1 MDKIKIKYL
10 IDMDESDGA
19 KIKEEAGKSKNIN
32 ESILI
37 TQKNQNDKHED
48 NAILKVIKIQNHKK
62 FE

>member
-1 MDKIKIKYL
+1 
-10 IDMDESDGA
+10 MDESDGA

-37 TQKNQNDKHED
+37 TQKNQNDKNHD